1 MQEAIAVKHLKLDV
15 NKSGALH
22 EDSNSLEKFKELMDD
37 LDNLSSEI
45 KNLHKSWWIVLIVPT
60 KIVYFSLQ
68 SKGFSSKSVY
78 QIHEFV
84 LVAVEIKL

>member
-1 MQEAIAVKHLKLDV
+1 MNYLSLTLSFNKLSLYCNRCYPKHFLPFQVRNMQEAIAVKHLKLDV

-45 KNLHKSWWIVLIVPT
+45 KNLHKS
-60 KIVYFSLQ
+60 
-68 SKGFSSKSVY
+68 
-78 QIHEFV
+78 
-84 LVAVEIKL
+84 

>member
-68 SKGFSSKSVY
+68 SKAFSNKSVY
-78 QIHEFV
+78 QMNV
-84 LVAVEIKL
+84 LVADEIKL